1 MSWVVMDVRA
11 MAFPDASFDVVLD
24 KGAGR
29 VPPGPERTPIA
40 LTDRARAHSRSGSVA
55 PGTLDALFAETRSDP
70 WNPSPELCQR
80 VHQ

>member
-29 VPPGPERTPIA
+29 VPPGPERTHI
-40 LTDRARAHSRSGSVA
+40 
-55 PGTLDALFAETRSDP
+55 EI
-70 WNPSPELCQR
+70 N
-80 VHQ
+80 